1 MKVWCVFGG
10 IQHTGCIDNW
20 SNMDETGLEKIFF
33 SKEKAEDYI
42 QSIEILID
50 DLDEE
55 NEMIHLDYD
64 EELEQYCA
72 PNGWGD
78 DIVYYIREMEVE

>member
-10 IQHTGCIDNW
+10 IQHNGCIDNW
-20 SNMDETGLEKIFF
+20 SNMDETGLEKIF
-33 SKEKAEDYI
+33 SSEEKAEDYI
-42 QSIEILID
+42 RSIEIPVD
-50 DLDEE
+50 DVDDEDSV
-55 NEMIHLDYD
+55 IHLTWDND
-64 EELEQYCA
+64 CELYTA